1 MRAKRGEG
9 AGFSTIELLIAV
21 AIIGIIAA
29 IGISNYYTALHKAR
43 QKRTMADIRGIAVA
57 WEARA
62 VDIRQYNAASAAF
75 SMPPAVISH
84 AELRSILAPTYMS
97 NIPQF
102 DGWGNAFEYSLD
114 QPIGSGRGAA
124 EYAIRSGGRDDRYQ
138 STYSS
143 GPTTSFDCDIVY
155 ASGSFIVWPE
165 GTQQ

>member
-1 MRAKRGEG
+1 MREKRGRG
-9 AGFSTIELLIAV
+9 AGFSTLELLIAV

-62 VDIRQYNAASAAF
+62 VDIKQYNAAGTAF
-75 SMPPAVISH
+75 IMPTAVTTH
-84 AELRSILAPTYMS
+84 AGLRSILSPTYMS

-102 DGWGNAFEYSLD
+102 DGWGNAFEFGLD

-124 EYAIRSGGRDDRYQ
+124 EYAIRSGGRDNRYQ
-138 STYSS
+138 STYDS
-143 GPTTSFDCDIVY
+143 GPTTNFDCDIVY
-155 ASGSFIVWPE
+155 SNGSFIVWPE